1 MSDET
6 SPSPDS
12 EDPPAESHPPLS
24 SDADHSEDDPGGT
37 DSLETLPLS
46 RAPYVGIEQHPDV
59 PDSGLSGSRMFA
71 NYHVIS
77 RLDRG
82 GMGEVFKAQQQNPK
96 RTVAL
101 KVMLQSGLASRES
114 RARFEREAAA
124 IALLSHPYIVPI
136 YESGEADDGTLFYTM
151 ELVDGEP
158 LERFVNNRQMATEG
172 VLELFGK
179 VCEGVHAAHQRGV
192 IHRDLKPA
200 NVMVDARGNPRLLDF
215 GLAKLSVDGGEEL
228 AELSRTGCVM
238 GSLPYMAPEQTL
250 GDSSE
255 IDTRTDVY
263 ALGVILFKLLIGE
276 FPYDVSGNQFGV
288 AHRIRFAEPQRPRT
302 ASSRISTDLEAI
314 MLKALEKEKP
324 RRYQSAEALGADIG
338 RYLAGAPI
346 EARRATAMYQ
356 LRKLAY
362 RHRRILLSVAA
373 VVLVAAAVAGYSFQ
387 RVRAERRD
395 ALEAKDTAEAAEAA
409 AELDRQT
416 ALTAK
421 TAAEL
426 ESYFAGISLAQMKV
440 SEGDFGGAESLLD
453 RSPPELREWE
463 WGRLKYLCHPEIFTL
478 TGHTGYINSVAFS
491 PDGKRIASGS
501 DDETIKVWDASSRRE
516 VMTLK
521 GHTSRLNSVAF
532 SPDGKRLVSGSDD
545 ETIKIWDAS
554 SGREVMTLT
563 GHTVDVNSVAFSPD
577 GQRIASGSGKTIKVW
592 DASSGRE
599 VMMMTL
605 RGSVPGS
612 VPSPSLPTASGLP
625 LEAVTRR

>member
-1 MSDET
+1 GR
-6 SPSPDS
+6 
-12 EDPPAESHPPLS
+12 PPLS
-24 SDADHSEDDPGGT
+24 SDGDHSEDDPEGT
-37 DSLETLPLS
+37 DSSETLPLS
-46 RAPYVGIEQHPDV
+46 RTSAIGAGQQPDV

-158 LERFVNNRQMATEG
+158 LDRFVSNRKMATEA
-172 VLELFGK
+172 VLQLFGK

-192 IHRDLKPA
+192 IHRDLKPS

-288 AHRIRFAEPQRPRT
+288 AHRIRFAEPKRPRT

-338 RYLAGAPI
+338 RYLIGAPI

-362 RHRRILLSVAA
+362 RYRRILLSAAA
-373 VVLVAAAVAGYSFQ
+373 VVLAAAAVAGYSFE
-387 RVRAERRD
+387 RVRAEHRD
-395 ALEAKDTAEAAEAA
+395 ALEAKDTAEAAEVAAELDRQAALTAKAA
-409 AELDRQT
+409 AELDRQA

-421 TAAEL
+421 TAAER
-426 ESYFAGISLAQMKV
+426 ESYFAGVSLAQMKV
-440 SEGDFGGAESLLD
+440 AEGDFGGAE
-453 RSPPELREWE
+453 
-463 WGRLKYLCHPEIFTL
+463 
-478 TGHTGYINSVAFS
+478 
-491 PDGKRIASGS
+491 
-501 DDETIKVWDASSRRE
+501 
-516 VMTLK
+516 
-521 GHTSRLNSVAF
+521 
-532 SPDGKRLVSGSDD
+532 
-545 ETIKIWDAS
+545 
-554 SGREVMTLT
+554 
-563 GHTVDVNSVAFSPD
+563 
-577 GQRIASGSGKTIKVW
+577 
-592 DASSGRE
+592 
-599 VMMMTL
+599 
-605 RGSVPGS
+605 
-612 VPSPSLPTASGLP
+612 
-625 LEAVTRR
+625 